1 MHGEVTRFMLMDE
14 RSTLLATPF
23 DNVADQLAE
32 RGWTILRGLFSPEET
47 DALAAEACRLW
58 RAGQFKQAGIGRER
72 RVRPDVRGDFIFWLD
87 EHAPTPAQRT
97 YWQRMTELR
106 RELNRLLFA
115 GLVSLEAHFAVY
127 PPGAFYGKHVDRFAS
142 SADRAISCV
151 LYLNRDWRPEH
162 GGALRLY
169 ASDRAAPVD
178 VLPEAG
184 VCVLF
189 RSDSIY
195 HEVLPA
201 ARERFSVTGWFRRR
215 SSSPLG

>member
-1 MHGEVTRFMLMDE
+1 MLVDE
-14 RSTLLATPF
+14 KTALFGAEF
-23 DNVADQLAE
+23 DNATDQLAE
-32 RGWTILRGLFSPEET
+32 QGWTIIRDLFSPEET
-47 DALAAEACRLW
+47 EALAAEARRLW
-58 RAGQFKQAGIGRER
+58 AAGEFKKAGIGRDR
-72 RVRPDVRGDFIFWLD
+72 RVLPDVRSDLIFWLD
-87 EHAPTPAQRT
+87 EDAPIPVQRF
-97 YWQRMTELR
+97 YRQRMEKLR
-106 RELNRLLFA
+106 RELNRRLFV

-127 PPGAFYGKHVDRFAS
+127 PPGAFYRKHVDRSAS
-142 SADRAISCV
+142 SADRMISCV

-169 ASDRAAPVD
+169 PCDEVASVD

-201 ARERFSVTGWFRRR
+201 ERERFSVTGWFRRR
-215 SSSPLG
+215 SASPLG